1 MTSATLMGAARQIAQ
16 NKATPPTTGL
26 AVALPYRDGRAAVAH
41 VRPLDFGDLC
51 RRSGTAAVIFITQ
64 AAEHAPPPVGALM
77 TLFNLT
83 WSEARVLEQI
93 VSGRNRREAA
103 AVLGVANS
111 TVKTHLD
118 NIYAKTGTSDQ
129 LGLCRLAA
137 KLSWPICSVERH
149 KRNSNFVHCASSAA
163 LRVFT
168 IGDLPYC
175 FAGVLS
181 LRRSA
186 RFVVLVTETRRRSRT
201 RAANAIFSV

>member
-16 NKATPPTTGL
+16 NKGTPPTTGL

-41 VRPLDFGDLC
+41 VRLLDFGDLC

-64 AAEHAPPPVGALM
+64 AAEHAPPPVDALM

-93 VSGRNRREAA
+93 VSGRNRKEAA
-103 AVLGVANS
+103 AVLGVADS

-149 KRNSNFVHCASSAA
+149 KTKLKLCA
-163 LRVFT
+163 LRV
-168 IGDLPYC
+168 IPR
-175 FAGVLS
+175 AKGVHN
-181 LRRSA
+181 R
-186 RFVVLVTETRRRSRT
+186 
-201 RAANAIFSV
+201 